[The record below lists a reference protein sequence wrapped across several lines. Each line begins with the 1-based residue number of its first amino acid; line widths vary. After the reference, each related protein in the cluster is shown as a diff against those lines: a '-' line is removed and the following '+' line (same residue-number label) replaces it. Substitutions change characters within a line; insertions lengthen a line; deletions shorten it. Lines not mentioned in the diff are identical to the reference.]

1 MDLNFIKPEE
11 IVTLLGERL
20 RKQRLFLEMSQAE
33 VAARSGVGVNT
44 VSNLEAGRNVSVENL
59 VRIAMVLGRLHE
71 LQELFQPQLNSVN
84 DILRYESQ
92 SKRHRIKRKGS
103 CSLDLMFITTVGVN
117 LGCGEL

>member
-11 IVTLLGERL
+11 VVTLLGERL

-33 VAARSGVGVNT
+33 VASRSGVGVNT

-59 VRIAMVLGRLHE
+59 VRIAMVLGRLYE

-84 DILRYESQ
+84 DILRYENQ
-92 SKRHRIKRKGS
+92 SKRHRIKRK
-103 CSLDLMFITTVGVN
+103 N
-117 LGCGEL
+117 

>member
-1 MDLNFIKPEE
+1 VDLSFIKPEE
-11 IVTLLGERL
+11 VVTLLGERL

-33 VAARSGVGVNT
+33 VASRSGVGVNT

-84 DILRYESQ
+84 DILRYENQ
-92 SKRHRIKRKGS
+92 SKRHRIKRK
-103 CSLDLMFITTVGVN
+103 N
-117 LGCGEL
+117 

>member
-11 IVTLLGERL
+11 IVILLGERL

-59 VRIAMVLGRLHE
+59 VRIAMVLGKLHE

-92 SKRHRIKRKGS
+92 SKRQRIKRK
-103 CSLDLMFITTVGVN
+103 D
-117 LGCGEL
+117 

>member
-11 IVTLLGERL
+11 VVTLLGERL

-33 VAARSGVGVNT
+33 VASRSGVGVNT

-59 VRIAMVLGRLHE
+59 VRIAMALGRLHE

-84 DILRYESQ
+84 DILRYENQ
-92 SKRHRIKRKGS
+92 SKRHRIKRK
-103 CSLDLMFITTVGVN
+103 N
-117 LGCGEL
+117 

>member
-11 IVTLLGERL
+11 VVTLIGERL

-71 LQELFQPQLNSVN
+71 LQELFHPQLNSVN

-92 SKRHRIKRKGS
+92 SKRQRIKRKG
-103 CSLDLMFITTVGVN
+103 
-117 LGCGEL
+117 

>member
-11 IVTLLGERL
+11 IVILLGERL

-59 VRIAMVLGRLHE
+59 VRIAMVLGKLHE

-92 SKRHRIKRKGS
+92 TKRQRIKRK
-103 CSLDLMFITTVGVN
+103 D
-117 LGCGEL
+117 

>member
-11 IVTLLGERL
+11 IVTLIGERL

-59 VRIAMVLGRLHE
+59 VRIVMVLGRLHE

-92 SKRHRIKRKGS
+92 SKRQRIKRKS
-103 CSLDLMFITTVGVN
+103 
-117 LGCGEL
+117 

>member
-1 MDLNFIKPEE
+1 MDLDFIKPEE
-11 IVTLLGERL
+11 VVTLIGERL

-92 SKRHRIKRKGS
+92 SKRQRIKRKS
-103 CSLDLMFITTVGVN
+103 
-117 LGCGEL
+117 

>member
-11 IVTLLGERL
+11 IVILLGERL

-59 VRIAMVLGRLHE
+59 VRISMVLGKLHE
-71 LQELFQPQLNSVN
+71 LQKLFQPQLNSVN

-92 SKRHRIKRKGS
+92 TKRQRIKRK
-103 CSLDLMFITTVGVN
+103 D
-117 LGCGEL
+117 